1 MVSSNHGKTNKNC
14 HLLILYNACIFDYS
28 VFFAPFCRGI
38 GAVIVKCH
46 VSCKLDTQG
55 GITQTDFE
63 VFPHSLGIIAKQIF
77 AYGGPDFFS
86 VYLSLPLR
94 LCIT

>member
-1 MVSSNHGKTNKNC
+1 MRVLSNAMC
-14 HLLILYNACIFDYS
+14 LVQAY
-28 VFFAPFCRGI
+28 
-38 GAVIVKCH
+38 
-46 VSCKLDTQG
+46 TQG

-63 VFPHSLGIIAKQIF
+63 VFPLSLGIIAKQIL

-94 LCIT
+94 LCIAHFLKPDTYQVEMLLFFKTHSCGSIVYKVNTPLP